1 MSLPTL
7 PPAPQGIAQDAD
19 PWARLRPS
27 QFKQGNRPK
36 PTKYRLSPEI
46 RQLLTKS
53 LLSAI
58 NNLCVIIK
66 DGRIRPMTRCRAAI
80 AILNRVYGEAILPI
94 DLLVD
99 GETSMDESS
108 H

>member
-7 PPAPQGIAQDAD
+7 PPAPQGTTQDPD
-19 PWARLRPS
+19 PWARLRLS

-36 PTKYRLSPEI
+36 PTKYRISPEI
-46 RQLLTKS
+46 RQMLTNS

-58 NNLCVIIK
+58 SNLCVIIK

-80 AILNRVYGEAILPI
+80 AILNRVYGESILPI

-99 GETSMDESS
+99 EDMRVDESNQ
-108 H
+108 